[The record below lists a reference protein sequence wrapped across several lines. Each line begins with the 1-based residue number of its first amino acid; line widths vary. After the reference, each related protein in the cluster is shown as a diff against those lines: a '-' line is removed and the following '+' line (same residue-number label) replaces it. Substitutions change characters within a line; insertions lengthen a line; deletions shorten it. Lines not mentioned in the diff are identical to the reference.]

1 MSGADGDESREDKN
15 ERLLNDKF
23 VDLFEEYNLILRDS
37 RRRISLSPI
46 LNAFLDVEHANKML
60 NDEDVETSELHN
72 TFPIAQNLDILPSF
86 ACYDVNVIASD
97 DNDGNADKFRKLK
110 DILPNAMFI
119 IDSPAATVL
128 HMFNLRLSST
138 LSIPNQLNCGKT
150 GLPFVTPLINQL
162 QLVNE
167 STKSLIQF
175 SGRDHNPLYLFAE
188 NFYSNI

>member
-1 MSGADGDESREDKN
+1 MTRAEKIRIKESSMINLLTYSKN
-15 ERLLNDKF
+15 ITKLC
-23 VDLFEEYNLILRDS
+23 
-37 RRRISLSPI
+37 RRRTCLSPI
-46 LNAFLDVEHANKML
+46 SNTFLDKVHIYKML
-60 NDEDVETSELHN
+60 KGEDVETSEHHN
-72 TFPIAQNLDILPSF
+72 MFPIAQNLDILPSF